1 MTAGDIHTFREKHNP
16 KKAIVL
22 EGVDDYVQVDAW
34 ATDRQTANDSVGTI
48 TAWVMPRNDTGTFTI
63 IAAGDVNA
71 DEFIDFS
78 IVAGL
83 LHIELS
89 IAGTTSFDIES
100 DNKVVPPHVWTH
112 VAIVQNGSEP
122 RLYAN
127 GKLIDST
134 LDAGIALGAG
144 LDHWFQSVTAIDA
157 GNIGILDANTSTTQ
171 DFLGAIG
178 PVKHWNKAL
187 TAAEINQD
195 YKGGAQN
202 AAAVALQVS
211 HWDWDGLTDKWVG
224 ANDGT
229 IVSAAVLNPVHTSM
243 TSRLKTAATIVA
255 DDISIGVDDGGIV
268 TAVVVKAA

>member
-1 MTAGDIHTFREKHNP
+1 MAAGDIHTFREKHNP

-22 EGVDDYVQVDAW
+22 EGTDDYIQVDAW
-34 ATDRQTANDSVGTI
+34 ATDRQTANDTVGTI
-48 TAWVMPRNDTGTFTI
+48 TAWVMPRNSTGTFTI

-83 LHIELS
+83 LHTELS
-89 IAGTTSFDIES
+89 IAGTTSFDVES
-100 DNKVVPPHVWTH
+100 DNVVVKEHVWTH
-112 VAIVQNGSEP
+112 VALVQDGSQP

-127 GKLIDST
+127 GKLIAST
-134 LDAGIALGAG
+134 IDASIALGAG
-144 LDHWFQSVTAIDA
+144 LHHWFNNVTAIDA

-171 DFLGAIG
+171 DFLGAVG

-187 TAAEINQD
+187 TADEIKKD
-195 YKGGAQN
+195 YNGLAQN

-229 IVSAAVLNPVHTSM
+229 IVNNAVLNPVHTSM
-243 TSRLKTAATIVA
+243 TSRLKTADTIVA
-255 DDISIGVDDGGIV
+255 DDISIGADDGGII
-268 TAVVVKAA
+268 TAIVVKAA